1 MQDAPEILGMPAIP
15 QAPKR
20 GGEITVV
27 SFPLIGRLP
36 PRARLAMT
44 TNHDERHGRVE
55 TELLSAVCFTFAG
68 ELIAGSPR
76 RGPVRERG
84 ANIVGT
90 M

>member
-1 MQDAPEILGMPAIP
+1 
-15 QAPKR
+15 
-20 GGEITVV
+20 
-27 SFPLIGRLP
+27 
-36 PRARLAMT
+36 MT